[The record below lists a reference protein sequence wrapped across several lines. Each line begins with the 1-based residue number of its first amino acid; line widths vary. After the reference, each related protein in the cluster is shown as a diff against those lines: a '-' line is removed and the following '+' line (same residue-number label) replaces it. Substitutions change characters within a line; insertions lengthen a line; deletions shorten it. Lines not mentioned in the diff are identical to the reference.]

1 MARSRTRSSSPSQGA
16 QPRAGR
22 RRFLKGAGAAT
33 GAAAVA
39 GLAACSRSEQ
49 APAPGGAAPSPGALP
64 QLSLRMQSGQPAG
77 DFFFQLSQDYA
88 RIVKDL
94 TGGGVSIEVLPSG
107 AVVKAFDMAD
117 AVHKGTLDLCHGV
130 PAFWY
135 SKNSALSLFG
145 TGPALGYDGHTLLSW
160 YEHGGGKAL
169 LEELYHDVLK
179 LDVMPFLIG
188 PMRTQPLGWF
198 KQEVKGPADFQGLKF
213 RTVGLSVDL
222 FTNLGA
228 SVVSLPG
235 SDVVPALDRGV
246 IDAAE
251 FNNPAVDGQL
261 GLPDVRKICMVQ
273 SYHQPAEVFEILVN
287 RKLFDTLPQQ
297 YQNAFR
303 YAGKITAAE
312 MTWSIMDA
320 YSKAWLDLRDNK
332 KVRFIKTPDSVLKA
346 QLDAWDKVIEQ
357 KSAEN
362 PFFAKV
368 LDSQKAYMKRVVGY
382 QIKFEVSPELAYQHF
397 FGDA

>member
-1 MARSRTRSSSPSQGA
+1 
-16 QPRAGR
+16 
-22 RRFLKGAGAAT
+22 LKGAGAAT

-49 APAPGGAAPSPGALP
+49 APAPGGAAPPSPGALP

-179 LDVMPFLIG
+179 LDVVPFLIG